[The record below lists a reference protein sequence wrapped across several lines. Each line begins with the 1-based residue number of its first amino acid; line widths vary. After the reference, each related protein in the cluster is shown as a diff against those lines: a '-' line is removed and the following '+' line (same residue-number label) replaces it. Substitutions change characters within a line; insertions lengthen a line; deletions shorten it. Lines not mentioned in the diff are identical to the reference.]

1 MNLSQLTLV
10 VGGAVVIGGL
20 LLAMVVLIH
29 KAFKDRRKS
38 EAFVAKS
45 PRADDEANFA
55 LAAMQAS

>member
-29 KAFKDRRKS
+29 KAFKDRRSTTRSCPSGAPK
-38 EAFVAKS
+38 
-45 PRADDEANFA
+45 R
-55 LAAMQAS
+55 